1 MAQAAICPLCPT
13 SQFLSLCSNLK
24 ENGASSSCSD
34 AGSQAAPYALLI
46 LLFCL
51 QRRNPLIAP
60 ISPIQ
65 QQPPQATGQG
75 SSGDSEGTTPWQHP
89 QNPWGDVPC
98 KDLVLWVHGHI
109 SGHGSRGWELQLH
122 PCVTQSRDSTHTPP
136 GMLQSLLDAVS
147 LGFLLYFLHLPFY
160 LKILFENH
168 TRRLCHW
175 QQLLVNVFSPY
186 FLFNV
191 HLKSSLY
198 YSKHHFL

>member
-1 MAQAAICPLCPT
+1 MLPAPAAMQAARQHLMHC
-13 SQFLSLCSNLK
+13 
-24 ENGASSSCSD
+24 SSSCSVCR
-34 AGSQAAPYALLI
+34 GEIPSSLPSAPSNSSH
-46 LLFCL
+46 C
-51 QRRNPLIAP
+51 R
-60 ISPIQ
+60 Q
-65 QQPPQATGQG
+65 QGQG

-98 KDLVLWVHGHI
+98 KDLVLCVHGHI

-168 TRRLCHW
+168 TRRLW